1 MVYRHTDGMSVH
13 FENIR
18 SICLEACGTDP
29 GDGLGADVVLLPSG
43 SGFVV
48 QSIGIGQGQ
57 QFPVCLM

>member
-1 MVYRHTDGMSVH
+1 MVYRHIDGMSVH

-18 SICLEACGTDP
+18 STCLEACCTYC
-29 GDGLGADVVLLPSG
+29 GDGLGADIVLLPSG

-57 QFPVCLM
+57 QFPVGLM